1 MSLVDRPSVDG
12 PSVDSEQALAAAS
25 AHHQAGELDAAE
37 AGYRAAL
44 EAGAALTG
52 ARRAEAH
59 HGLGVLLRQRGRASE
74 AIEQLREAAALAP
87 DDAPTQH
94 NLGAALGEAG
104 ALGEAVAHYER
115 ALAIAPN
122 YALAWKNLA
131 VALQRQARLGDAI
144 EASRRAIALDPS
156 LRGVHSNLLF
166 LLTHSSDH
174 DPAAVFTEHR
184 RWAIQHADHLAPE
197 RWADD
202 GRDRD
207 SSKRLRVG
215 YVSPDFREHA
225 VAFFIEP
232 LLHAHDRDAV
242 AVFCYANVEHADA
255 TTERLRGLADGWRDV
270 WGEPDEAVA
279 ARIREDGIH
288 LLVDLAGHTRDHRL
302 LVFARRPAPVQVSY
316 LGYANTTGLEAIDYR
331 LTDGVADPE
340 GGGSE
345 LHSEQLIRLPRGF
358 LCYRPPDAAPAVAPA
373 RQREDGAVTFGSFN
387 KALKITPRVVALW
400 ARLLA
405 ALPRSSLLLK
415 SDSFADPTAREGLS
429 AAFEAHAIDRARI
442 SLLPAD
448 ETIAA
453 HLGRYSEIDLA
464 LDPFPYNGATTTCE
478 ALWMGVPVVTLAG
491 TAHAGRVSASILAAV
506 GLPKL
511 VAASEDAYL
520 AIALDLARDHDRR
533 AQLRSSLRTRMLASP
548 LCDAGGAARSL
559 EDAYRA
565 VWRRFV
571 ERAPVDLA
579 SRRLEPVS

>member
-1 MSLVDRPSVDG
+1 MSPVDRPSVDG
-12 PSVDSEQALAAAS
+12 EQALAAAS
-25 AHHQAGELDAAE
+25 AHHQAGDLDAAE
-37 AGYRAAL
+37 AAYRGAL
-44 EAGAALTG
+44 AAGATLAD

-59 HGLGVLLRQRGRASE
+59 HGLGVLLRQRGRAAE
-74 AIEQLREAAALAP
+74 AIEQLRAAAALAP

-131 VALQRQARLGDAI
+131 VALQRQARLDDAI

-184 RWAIQHADHLAPE
+184 RWAIQHADHLAPA

-207 SSKRLRVG
+207 PTRRLHVG

-232 LLHAHDRDAV
+232 LLRAHDRDAV

-255 TTERLRGLADGWRDV
+255 TTERLRGLADGWRAV
-270 WGEPDEAVA
+270 WDEPDEAVA
-279 ARIREDGIH
+279 ARIREDGID
-288 LLVDLAGHTRDHRL
+288 LLVDLAGHTRDNRL
-302 LVFARRPAPVQVSY
+302 LAFAGRPAPVQLSY

-331 LTDGVADPE
+331 LTDGIADPE
-340 GGGSE
+340 GTGAE
-345 LHSEQLIRLPRGF
+345 RHSEPLIRLPRSF
-358 LCYRPPDAAPAVAPA
+358 LCYRPPDAAPEVAPA
-373 RQREDGAVTFGSFN
+373 RPSKDGAVTFGSFN
-387 KALKITPRVVALW
+387 KALKISPRVVALW

-415 SDSFADPTAREGLS
+415 SDSFADSTAREGLL
-429 AAFEAHAIDRARI
+429 AAFEAQDVDRARI
-442 SLLPAD
+442 SLLPAE

-453 HLGRYSEIDLA
+453 HLRRYSEIDLA

-478 ALWMGVPVVTLAG
+478 ALWMGVPVVALAG

-506 GLPKL
+506 GLPEL
-511 VAASEDAYL
+511 VAASEDAYIE
-520 AIALDLARDHDRR
+520 IALALASDDERR
-533 AQLRSSLRTRMLASP
+533 AQLRSSLRKRMLASP
-548 LCDAGGAARSL
+548 LCDAEGAAQAL
-559 EDAYRA
+559 EEAYRTL
-565 VWRRFV
+565 WQRFV
-571 ERAPVDLA
+571 EGAPIDLA
-579 SRRLEPVS
+579 SRRLESVS